1 MSYTVQKQEL
11 QQCRQEVPARSLQ
24 VFSPPQHHQFVCGK
38 HQDLLEA
45 IPVELIVIFP
55 TKKGEK
61 EKKKRNQ
68 NKALDFTPLP
78 GTNFRW
84 NSEDSTISLAD
95 DTFNCVVYNKNCFNL
110 LKQTGATKSDPKK

>member
-45 IPVELIVIFP
+45 IPVELIVKLP
-55 TKKGEK
+55 TTK
-61 EKKKRNQ
+61 EREGGTRTR
-68 NKALDFTPLP
+68 LWILPLFQELISD
-78 GTNFRW
+78 GTQKIPQSLLW
-84 NSEDSTISLAD
+84 MIPLSVLYITKTAST
-95 DTFNCVVYNKNCFNL
+95 C
-110 LKQTGATKSDPKK
+110 

>member
-45 IPVELIVIFP
+45 IPVELIVKLP
-55 TKKGEK
+55 TTK
-61 EKKKRNQ
+61 EREGGREGGREGPEQGFGFYPSSRN
-68 NKALDFTPLP
+68 
-78 GTNFRW
+78 
-84 NSEDSTISLAD
+84 
-95 DTFNCVVYNKNCFNL
+95 
-110 LKQTGATKSDPKK
+110 